1 MLSHEI
7 KKKAG
12 KRMKYSNKAFLRPLA
27 AALAVVMLAIGC
39 GAVKP
44 VHAETQTSAM
54 LANAIGLDGQ
64 EITITSIDED
74 LPSGICDDGSVI
86 VNLNDAE
93 DGQPFVIGAA
103 SDGLCSD
110 SDTMPTVQPNGFI
123 APIDE
128 PPVEGS
134 IAISTAKQLYDI
146 RSNST
151 GNYHLENDI
160 DVSDLA
166 ELDIT
171 WAKIPS
177 YNGIFD
183 GQGHT
188 IYGLNDPLF
197 DEAEGTIK
205 NLGVDVNINSNYK
218 YFGAIVCEASGSI
231 SFDNCTTY
239 GTITISVSDSGPVSG
254 GGLLGCGGS
263 STYIVVMADCIN
275 NINIEFNHSGTYYSD
290 CALGGMVGKYLLNYC
305 SSAFENVI
313 NNGSI
318 TITYADD
325 ATEVCAGGIIGYI
338 PSSTFYSNE
347 FAVRYAKNY
356 GNISSA
362 TTVNAV
368 PAYAGGITGW
378 IEDFTEIR
386 YENCANYG
394 IVSTQADGCAYSGG
408 ITGWTYDCSGIRYEN
423 CANYGIVFA
432 QADGCA
438 YSGGIVGRVLWDCY
452 HNNGDSNSIS
462 ITRCASFGRIEAL
475 SASESAYAG
484 GLIGYYYEGN
494 NSNDNTASECSVPG
508 IVHAETQGTEKF
520 AYSGGIIGYSEKIL
534 TLSRCLCNYSSGAAV
549 DDWHVYAGGLIG
561 YAANGI
567 ELTSS
572 CAYRDIN
579 DFCGYYDS
587 TVSSG
592 IEHAHAYSGE
602 LITENANYLIRVL
615 DDRTF
620 KPVPG
625 AAVSCDGITGTTDN
639 EGNVRLTLPYNVV
652 LELLVSKE
660 LYDSKQTDG
669 VRLEPGE
676 VCSIYIHYEGNT
688 ASPGSS
694 PNPGS
699 GSGGGVN
706 IGGTDIGFEL
716 PSAGDI
722 ECSGPETVVRGKSS
736 PAFKIKFG
744 LSLPKNLTPQVKV
757 DPDKQTVEII
767 YGIDTS
773 SEFDE
778 TRDKIKD
785 LLAKAKIGQ
794 LTMKDVSF
802 VPSKSGKLVDEGS
815 FKVFG
820 YIKLSYYYKDGVMK
834 YKPIEGGLGLACES
848 NTKYPKIPFWAIC
861 YFQVSVKAEA
871 EGKLVL
877 GYNEDNNSVVVT
889 GGSIEPELS
898 ISGKIG
904 ASLLSGLLKAEGG
917 ITAKGKAT
925 FDFPWSSWKD
935 SFSAAASI
943 ELFVK
948 VKAVLFEAKHSWE
961 FPDWEIYPRSK
972 DDLTINLDD
981 YLCSEAMQ
989 LIPRDYNNGNC
1000 GIAEAGNDSFT
1011 LNNVFPYGEPQL
1023 VQLSDGR
1030 MLMVWVHD
1038 DGSRSDEN
1046 RTALY
1051 YSIYNGDSW
1060 SEPRIVRDDG
1070 TGDFSPRLAS
1080 DGSNVYLVWQ
1090 NCTQIYESG
1099 VTLETMLETTELCF
1113 SRFTTSGTFTAPTV
1127 IDDAGRYQS
1136 EIDIAA
1142 NNGEVTVVWKENSAN
1157 DLWGDE
1163 GTYSIFRKKY
1173 SDYEWGTTTACV
1185 SGKPIIYDVK
1195 VGYVNDAATIAYLLD
1210 LDGDTGTTDDIEV
1223 YKYVGSSTTRV
1234 TNNSVCDDRIQF
1246 CSGTLYWF
1254 SNGELRNTAGT
1265 LGLTSEEEVRLIADA
1280 NGSIVAVFKY
1290 AIDGFNT
1297 ELYAARYNSESQEW
1311 TTAAPITAYKAAV
1324 RSFCPVVGSDG
1335 TISVAMNTSE
1345 LLEIHND
1352 DDDPYGDTALRAVIG
1367 STLTDLMLTDGI
1379 FYNMEDVTPGESIIL
1394 STSVYNNSGSAVEGL
1409 VAKLYNAE
1417 GELVSETAIEDSIA
1431 SGEEKEVM
1439 FSYTIPAELTKHEL
1453 TVSVLPAN
1461 VTDDDLSNNSASVT
1475 FGYADITVIDENIT
1489 ENESGGIF
1497 TATVTNAGY
1506 DTAENVTANLMSAD
1520 GIDLGT
1526 IEIGTLAVGESCSIS
1541 FDIPP
1546 ECMASAD
1553 ESDYKTFTVTASTSS
1568 QESCAYNNSA
1578 IAANSPVRVESVSLD
1593 ITNKQLV
1600 IGENV
1605 QLTAS
1610 IAPAEAV
1617 NQLVLWT
1624 SSNVDVAVV
1633 DESGL
1638 VTAIGKGNCTIYAT
1652 SDDGTKVAACEIVV
1666 TDELFTVTFVD
1677 WDDTVIDIQI
1687 VEKGSAAAAPADPV
1701 REGYNFIGW
1710 DKEFSAVM
1718 SDLVVYAMYEPA
1730 AIPGD
1735 ISGDGVVNAS
1745 DAILVM
1751 RYILGFAELSPEQ
1764 VLLSDIDGNGAVN
1777 ATDAML
1783 IMRMVLNPNA

>member
-1 MLSHEI
+1 
-7 KKKAG
+7 
-12 KRMKYSNKAFLRPLA
+12 MKYSNKAFLRSLA
-27 AALAVVMLAIGC
+27 AALAVVMLVIGC

-54 LANAIGLDGQ
+54 LANAIGLDEQ

-188 IYGLNDPLF
+188 IYGLNGPLF
-197 DEAEGTIK
+197 YEAEGTIK

-218 YFGAIVCEASGSI
+218 YFGAIVCEASGNI
-231 SFDNCTTY
+231 SFDNCTTH
-239 GTITISVSDSGPVSG
+239 GTITFRVISTYGEVSG
-254 GGLLGCGGS
+254 GGLLGYNNS
-263 STYIVVMADCIN
+263 KMVSMVNCIN
-275 NINIEFNHSGTYYSD
+275 NINIEGNYSGKPD
-290 CALGGMVGKYLLNYC
+290 CELGGMAGQLVLFAG
-305 SSAFENVI
+305 SHAFENVI
-313 NNGSI
+313 NNGNI
-318 TITYADD
+318 TLAGMGSPNEACT
-325 ATEVCAGGIIGYI
+325 GGIIGYCGH
-338 PSSTFYSNE
+338 PSGSYGLPQIS
-347 FAVRYAKNY
+347 VRHAINY
-356 GNISSA
+356 GSIVSA
-362 TTVNAV
+362 TPNATN
-368 PAYAGGITGW
+368 AYAGGITGW
-378 IEDFTEIR
+378 IDDINGNGIQ

-394 IVSTQADGCAYSGG
+394 IVS
-408 ITGWTYDCSGIRYEN
+408 
-423 CANYGIVFA
+423 A

-438 YSGGIVGRVLWDCY
+438 YSGGIVGRVSHFSHY
-452 HNNGDSNSIS
+452 RSS
-462 ITRCASFGRIEAL
+462 ITRCASFGRIEVL
-475 SASESAYAG
+475 SASDNAYAG
-484 GLIGYYYEGN
+484 GIIGKYNRSISGYN
-494 NSNDNTASECSVPG
+494 ISVSECSVPG
-508 IVHAETQGTEKF
+508 IVHAETQGSEKF

-534 TLSRCLCNYSSGAAV
+534 TLSHCLCNYSSGAAV

-660 LYDSKQTDG
+660 LYASKQTDG

-820 YIKLSYYYKDGVMK
+820 YIKLNYYYKDGVMK

-1652 SDDGTKVAACEIVV
+1652 SDDGTKVAACDIVV

-1718 SDLVVYAMYEPA
+1718 SDLVVYAMYESA

>member
-1 MLSHEI
+1 
-7 KKKAG
+7 
-12 KRMKYSNKAFLRPLA
+12 MKYSNKAFLRPLA
-27 AALAVVMLAIGC
+27 AVLAVVMLAIGC

-128 PPVEGS
+128 PPVDGS

-171 WAKIPS
+171 WAMIPS

-197 DEAEGTIK
+197 KGAQGTIK
-205 NLGVDVNINSNYK
+205 NLGADVCIDNNSTY
-218 YFGAIVCEASGSI
+218 YSYYGAIVC
-231 SFDNCTTY
+231 
-239 GTITISVSDSGPVSG
+239 VVSG
-254 GGLLGCGGS
+254 GL
-263 STYIVVMADCIN
+263 
-275 NINIEFNHSGTYYSD
+275 
-290 CALGGMVGKYLLNYC
+290 
-305 SSAFENVI
+305 
-313 NNGSI
+313 SI
-318 TITYADD
+318 
-325 ATEVCAGGIIGYI
+325 
-338 PSSTFYSNE
+338 
-347 FAVRYAKNY
+347 
-356 GNISSA
+356 
-362 TTVNAV
+362 
-368 PAYAGGITGW
+368 
-378 IEDFTEIR
+378 
-386 YENCANYG
+386 ENCKASG
-394 IVSTQADGCAYSGG
+394 VICAD
-408 ITGWTYDCSGIRYEN
+408 R
-423 CANYGIVFA
+423 
-432 QADGCA
+432 
-438 YSGGIVGRVLWDCY
+438 
-452 HNNGDSNSIS
+452 NSI
-462 ITRCASFGRIEAL
+462 
-475 SASESAYAG
+475 
-484 GLIGYYYEGN
+484 
-494 NSNDNTASECSVPG
+494 
-508 IVHAETQGTEKF
+508 
-520 AYSGGIIGYSEKIL
+520 GGIIGYSSDECIV
-534 TLSRCLCNYSSGAAV
+534 TSSISEVNLSFVSMSGSAGGIIGSFKSYSSNDIISISNSINRGNIAANRAGGFLGVYDSKASYYGACSFSHCINYGHVAGRKSSGGLIGSYLNGNDLSLSSCVNSGYVSSVSESDHAYSGGMLGHSEYSSLLSFVNCINSYTVTSETQYDGRFAYAGGIAGYCAGKVSLSHCLCNYSAGAAV

-561 YAANGI
+561 YAANGV
-567 ELTSS
+567 ELISN

-660 LYDSKQTDG
+660 LYASKQTDG

-706 IGGTDIGFEL
+706 IGGTDIGFRL

-722 ECSGPETVVRGKSS
+722 ECSGPETVIRGKSS

-744 LSLPKNLTPQVKV
+744 LSLPPNLTPQVKV

-767 YGIDTS
+767 YGFDTS
-773 SEFDE
+773 SNFDE
-778 TRDKIKD
+778 TRDKIKN
-785 LLAKAKIGQ
+785 LLAKAKNGQ

-802 VPSKSGKLVDEGS
+802 VPAESGKLVDEGS
-815 FKVFG
+815 FRMFG
-820 YIKLSYYYKDGVMK
+820 YIKLNYYYKDGEMK
-834 YKPIEGGLGLACES
+834 YTPIDGGLGLAFES

-948 VKAVLFEAKHSWE
+948 VKAVLFEAKHSWK

-989 LIPRDYNNGNC
+989 LIPRDYNHGNC

-1195 VGYVNDAATIAYLLD
+1195 VGYVNDAATIAYILD
-1210 LDGDTGTTDDIEV
+1210 LDGDSGTTDDIEV

-1234 TNNSVCDDRIQF
+1234 SNNSVCDDRIQF
-1246 CSGTLYWF
+1246 CNGTLYWF

-1265 LGLTSEEEVRLIADA
+1265 MGLTSEEEVRLISDA

-1352 DDDPYGDTALRAVIG
+1352 DDDPYGDTALRVVIG

-1409 VAKLYNAE
+1409 VAKLYNAG

-1475 FGYADITVIDENIT
+1475 FGYADITVIDESIT
-1489 ENESGGIF
+1489 ENENGGIF

-1718 SDLVVYAMYEPA
+1718 SDLVVYAMYESA

>member
-27 AALAVVMLAIGC
+27 AVLAVVMLAIGC

-128 PPVEGS
+128 PPVDGS

-171 WAKIPS
+171 WAMIPS

-197 DEAEGTIK
+197 KGAQGTIK
-205 NLGVDVNINSNYK
+205 NLGADVCIDNNSTY
-218 YFGAIVCEASGSI
+218 YSYYGAIVC
-231 SFDNCTTY
+231 
-239 GTITISVSDSGPVSG
+239 VVSG
-254 GGLLGCGGS
+254 GL
-263 STYIVVMADCIN
+263 
-275 NINIEFNHSGTYYSD
+275 
-290 CALGGMVGKYLLNYC
+290 
-305 SSAFENVI
+305 
-313 NNGSI
+313 SI
-318 TITYADD
+318 
-325 ATEVCAGGIIGYI
+325 
-338 PSSTFYSNE
+338 
-347 FAVRYAKNY
+347 
-356 GNISSA
+356 
-362 TTVNAV
+362 
-368 PAYAGGITGW
+368 
-378 IEDFTEIR
+378 
-386 YENCANYG
+386 ENCKASG
-394 IVSTQADGCAYSGG
+394 VICAD
-408 ITGWTYDCSGIRYEN
+408 R
-423 CANYGIVFA
+423 
-432 QADGCA
+432 
-438 YSGGIVGRVLWDCY
+438 
-452 HNNGDSNSIS
+452 NSI
-462 ITRCASFGRIEAL
+462 
-475 SASESAYAG
+475 
-484 GLIGYYYEGN
+484 
-494 NSNDNTASECSVPG
+494 
-508 IVHAETQGTEKF
+508 
-520 AYSGGIIGYSEKIL
+520 GGIIGYSSDECIV
-534 TLSRCLCNYSSGAAV
+534 TSSISEVNLSFVSMSGSAGGIIGSFKSYSSNDIISISNSINRGNIAANRAGGFLGVYDSKASYYGACSFSHCINYGHVAGRKSSGGLIGSYLNGNDLSLSSCVNSGYVSSVSESDHAYSGGMLGHSEYSSLLSFVNCINSYTVTSETQYDGRFAYAGGIAGYCAGKVSLSHCLCNYSAGAAV

-561 YAANGI
+561 YAANGV
-567 ELTSS
+567 ELISN

-660 LYDSKQTDG
+660 LYASKQTDG

-706 IGGTDIGFEL
+706 IGGTDIGFRL

-722 ECSGPETVVRGKSS
+722 ECSGPETVIRGKSS

-744 LSLPKNLTPQVKV
+744 LSLPPNLTPQVKV

-767 YGIDTS
+767 YGFDTS
-773 SEFDE
+773 SNFDE
-778 TRDKIKD
+778 TRDKIKN
-785 LLAKAKIGQ
+785 LLAKAKNGQ

-802 VPSKSGKLVDEGS
+802 VPAESGKLVDEGS
-815 FKVFG
+815 FRMFG
-820 YIKLSYYYKDGVMK
+820 YIKLNYYYKDGEMK
-834 YKPIEGGLGLACES
+834 YTPIDGGLGLAFES

-948 VKAVLFEAKHSWE
+948 VKAVLFEAKHSWK

-989 LIPRDYNNGNC
+989 LIPRDYNNGNY

-1113 SRFTTSGTFTAPTV
+1113 SRFTTSGTFTTPTV

-1439 FSYTIPAELTKHEL
+1439 FSYMIPAELTKHEL

-1461 VTDDDLSNNSASVT
+1461 VTDDDISNNSASVT

-1497 TATVTNAGY
+1497 TATITNAGY

>member
-1 MLSHEI
+1 
-7 KKKAG
+7 
-12 KRMKYSNKAFLRPLA
+12 MKYSNKAFLRPLA
-27 AALAVVMLAIGC
+27 AALAVVMLVIGC

-54 LANAIGLDGQ
+54 LANAIGLDEQ

-171 WAKIPS
+171 WAMIPS

-197 DEAEGTIK
+197 DEAQGTIK
-205 NLGVDVNINSNYK
+205 NLGVDVNIIANSTYST
-218 YFGAIVCEASGSI
+218 YCGAIVCRAIGE
-231 SFDNCTTY
+231 
-239 GTITISVSDSGPVSG
+239 ITIKNCKTSGVLVAETEVA
-254 GGLLGCGGS
+254 GGLIGHIETLCIVTECKNSIDIEITFSPDLAYAGGIIGRFSRITGGS
-263 STYIVVMADCIN
+263 VTISKCIN
-275 NINIEFNHSGTYYSD
+275 FGNIEATGTS
-290 CALGGMVGKYLLNYC
+290 N
-305 SSAFENVI
+305 
-313 NNGSI
+313 
-318 TITYADD
+318 TQ
-325 ATEVCAGGIIGYI
+325 AGGIIGYSSGNPCVI
-338 PSSTFYSNE
+338 TDSINHGGIIATSQSRNSYAGGIAGQSYPNYIHTSCSFSNCISYGVVVSESTSGVAYAGGMIGRSCTGTLSAYCTASNCRNIGNVSANSGSDCAYAGGMIGYVPSLFSGEECYSC
-347 FAVRYAKNY
+347 A
-356 GNISSA
+356 NISAETQCDSKM
-362 TTVNAV
+362 
-368 PAYAGGITGW
+368 AYAGGIAGYCEKKATLSHCLANYSTSATL
-378 IEDFTEIR
+378 EDF
-386 YENCANYG
+386 
-394 IVSTQADGCAYSGG
+394 YS
-408 ITGWTYDCSGIRYEN
+408 
-423 CANYGIVFA
+423 
-432 QADGCA
+432 
-438 YSGGIVGRVLWDCY
+438 
-452 HNNGDSNSIS
+452 
-462 ITRCASFGRIEAL
+462 
-475 SASESAYAG
+475 
-484 GLIGYYYEGN
+484 
-494 NSNDNTASECSVPG
+494 
-508 IVHAETQGTEKF
+508 
-520 AYSGGIIGYSEKIL
+520 
-534 TLSRCLCNYSSGAAV
+534 
-549 DDWHVYAGGLIG
+549 YAGGLIG
-561 YAANGI
+561 YAANGV

-820 YIKLSYYYKDGVMK
+820 YIKLNYYYKDGVMK

-1142 NNGEVTVVWKENSAN
+1142 NNGEATVVWKENSAN

-1265 LGLTSEEEVRLIADA
+1265 LELTSEEEVRLIADA

-1439 FSYTIPAELTKHEL
+1439 FSYMIPAELTKHEL

-1475 FGYADITVIDENIT
+1475 FGYADITVIDESIT
-1489 ENESGGIF
+1489 ENENGGIF

>member
-1 MLSHEI
+1 MYFRQRISIKSWEAMLSHEI

-12 KRMKYSNKAFLRPLA
+12 NRMKYSNKAFLRSLA

-146 RSNST
+146 RNNST

-171 WAKIPS
+171 WAKIYS

-197 DEAEGTIK
+197 YKAEGTIK
-205 NLGVDVNINSNYK
+205 NLGVDVNINRNYSC
-218 YFGAIVCEASGSI
+218 FGAIVCEASGNL

-239 GTITISVSDSGPVSG
+239 GTITFRVSTYGEVSG
-254 GGLLGCGGS
+254 GGLLGYNNS
-263 STYIVVMADCIN
+263 YMVSMVNCIN
-275 NINIEFNHSGTYYSD
+275 NINIEGNHSGKYV
-290 CALGGMVGKYLLNYC
+290 CILGGMAGQLVLVVG
-305 SSAFENVI
+305 SPAFENVI
-313 NNGSI
+313 NNGNI
-318 TITYADD
+318 TLVGMGSP
-325 ATEVCAGGIIGYI
+325 TEACTGGIIGYCDRR
-338 PSSTFYSNE
+338 SSDSRIIS
-347 FAVRYAKNY
+347 VRHAINY
-356 GNISSA
+356 GSIVSTA
-362 TTVNAV
+362 TNATN
-368 PAYAGGITGW
+368 AYAGGITGW
-378 IEDFTEIR
+378 IDKSIIR

-394 IVSTQADGCAYSGG
+394 IVS
-408 ITGWTYDCSGIRYEN
+408 
-423 CANYGIVFA
+423 A

-438 YSGGIVGRVLWDCY
+438 YSGGIVGCFSSSDY
-452 HNNGDSNSIS
+452 GS

-475 SASESAYAG
+475 SASKNAFAG
-484 GLIGYYYEGN
+484 GIIGRYGDI
-494 NSNDNTASECSVPG
+494 NSYTISVSECSVPG
-508 IVHAETQGTEKF
+508 IVHAETQGSEKF

-820 YIKLSYYYKDGVMK
+820 YIKLNYYYKDGVMK

-989 LIPRDYNNGNC
+989 LIPRDYNHGNC

-1210 LDGDTGTTDDIEV
+1210 LDGDAGTTDDIEV

-1254 SNGELRNTAGT
+1254 RNGELRNTAGT
-1265 LGLTSEEEVRLIADA
+1265 LGLTSEEEVRLIDDA

-1652 SDDGTKVAACEIVV
+1652 SDDGTKVAACDIVV
-1666 TDELFTVTFVD
+1666 IDELFTVTFVD

-1718 SDLVVYAMYEPA
+1718 SDLVVYAMYESA

>member
-1 MLSHEI
+1 
-7 KKKAG
+7 
-12 KRMKYSNKAFLRPLA
+12 MKYSNKAFLRSLA
-27 AALAVVMLAIGC
+27 AVLAVIMLMTGC

-44 VHAETQTSAM
+44 VHAEMQTPSMSA
-54 LANAIGLDGQ
+54 NGISLDGQ

-93 DGQPFVIGAA
+93 DGQPFVISAE
-103 SDGLCSD
+103 DEFRSD

-146 RSNST
+146 RNNST

-171 WAKIPS
+171 WTMIPS

-197 DEAEGTIK
+197 DEAQGTIK
-205 NLGVDVNINSNYK
+205 NLGVDVNIIANSTYST
-218 YFGAIVCEASGSI
+218 YCGAIVCKTSGNL

-239 GTITISVSDSGPVSG
+239 GTITFRVSTYGAVSG
-254 GGLLGCGGS
+254 GGLLGYNHCN
-263 STYIVVMADCIN
+263 IVSMVNCIN
-275 NINIEFNHSGTYYSD
+275 NISIEINHSGTSYSH
-290 CALGGMVGKYLLNYC
+290 CALGGMVGRLEIDIG
-305 SSAFENVI
+305 SPAFENVI
-313 NNGSI
+313 NNGNI
-318 TITYADD
+318 TLAGMGSPNEACT
-325 ATEVCAGGIIGYI
+325 GGIIGYCVRW
-338 PSSTFYSNE
+338 SSNSLPKIS
-347 FAVRYAKNY
+347 ARHAINY
-356 GNISSA
+356 GSIVSA
-362 TTVNAV
+362 APNATN
-368 PAYAGGITGW
+368 AYAGGITGW
-378 IEDFTEIR
+378 IDDYDEIQ

-394 IVSTQADGCAYSGG
+394 IVS
-408 ITGWTYDCSGIRYEN
+408 
-423 CANYGIVFA
+423 A

-438 YSGGIVGRVLWDCY
+438 YSGGIVGRVSHRSY
-452 HNNGDSNSIS
+452 YRSS
-462 ITRCASFGRIEAL
+462 ITRCASFGRIEVL
-475 SASESAYAG
+475 SASDNAYAG
-484 GLIGYYYEGN
+484 GIIGKYNRDISRYN
-494 NSNDNTASECSVPG
+494 ISVSECSVPG

-561 YAANGI
+561 YAANGVK
-567 ELTSS
+567 LTSS

-660 LYDSKQTDG
+660 FYASKQTDG
-669 VRLEPGE
+669 VRFEPGE

-688 ASPGSS
+688 DYPGSS
-694 PNPGS
+694 PSP

-706 IGGTDIGFEL
+706 IGGTDIGFRL

-722 ECSGPETVVRGKSS
+722 ECSGPETVIRGKSS

-744 LSLPKNLTPQVKV
+744 LSLPPNLTPQVKV

-767 YGIDTS
+767 YGFDTS
-773 SEFDE
+773 SNFDE
-778 TRDKIKD
+778 TRDKIKN
-785 LLAKAKIGQ
+785 LLAKAKNGQ

-802 VPSKSGKLVDEGS
+802 VPAESGKLVDEGS
-815 FKVFG
+815 FRMFG
-820 YIKLSYYYKDGVMK
+820 YIKLNYYYKDGEMK
-834 YKPIEGGLGLACES
+834 YTPIDGGLGLAFES

-861 YFQVSVKAEA
+861 YFQLSVKAEA

-877 GYNEDNNSVVVT
+877 GYDKDSKSVVVT
-889 GGSIEPELS
+889 GGSIEPAIS

-904 ASLLSGLLKAEGG
+904 TSMISGMLKAEGG
-917 ITAKGKAT
+917 ITAKGNAT
-925 FDFPWSSWKD
+925 FDLPWSSWQN
-935 SFSAAASI
+935 SFSAAANI

-948 VKAVLFEAKHSWE
+948 VKAVLFEAKRSWK
-961 FPDWEIYPRSK
+961 FPDWEIYPRNK
-972 DDLTINLDD
+972 DDFTINLDD
-981 YLCSEAMQ
+981 CMCNEAMQ
-989 LIPRDYNNGNC
+989 LIPRDYMYETD
-1000 GIAEAGNDSFT
+1000 GITEAGYDSFT

-1030 MLMVWVHD
+1030 MLMVWIHD

-1142 NNGEVTVVWKENSAN
+1142 SNGEVTVVWKENSVN

-1173 SDYEWGTTTACV
+1173 SDYEWGTTTTCV

-1195 VGYVNDAATIAYLLD
+1195 VGYVNEAATIAYILD
-1210 LDGDTGTTDDIEV
+1210 LDGDSGTTDDIEV

-1246 CSGTLYWF
+1246 SNGTLYWF
-1254 SNGELRNTAGT
+1254 SNGELRNTVGT
-1265 LGLTSEEEVRLIADA
+1265 LGLTSEEEVRLISDA

-1311 TTAAPITAYKAAV
+1311 TTAAPITAYKSAV
-1324 RSFCPVVGSDG
+1324 RSFCPVIGSDG

-1345 LLEIHND
+1345 LLEIQND
-1352 DDDPYGDTALRAVIG
+1352 DDDPYGDTTLRVVVG
-1367 STLTDLMLTDGI
+1367 STLTDILLTDGI
-1379 FYNMEDVTPGESIIL
+1379 FYNMDDVVPGENIIL
-1394 STSVYNNSGSAVEGL
+1394 STTVYNNSGLAVEGL
-1409 VAKLYNAE
+1409 TAKIYNAD

-1453 TVSVLPAN
+1453 MVSVVPTN
-1461 VTDDDLSNNSASVT
+1461 VIDDDLSNNSASVT
-1475 FGYADITVIDENIT
+1475 FGYADITIADESIT
-1489 ENESGGIF
+1489 ENDNGGMF
-1497 TATVTNAGY
+1497 TATVINIGY
-1506 DTAENVTANLMSAD
+1506 DTAENISANLMSAG

-1541 FDIPP
+1541 FDIPS

-1677 WDDTVIDIQI
+1677 WDETVIDVQI
-1687 VEKGSAAAAPADPV
+1687 VEKGSAASAPADPV
-1701 REGYNFIGW
+1701 RTGYNFIGW

>member
-1 MLSHEI
+1 
-7 KKKAG
+7 
-12 KRMKYSNKAFLRPLA
+12 MKHSNKAFLRPLA
-27 AALAVVMLAIGC
+27 AVLAVVMLAIGC

-74 LPSGICDDGSVI
+74 LPSGICDDGSFI

-171 WAKIPS
+171 WAMIPS

-197 DEAEGTIK
+197 KGAQGTIK
-205 NLGVDVNINSNYK
+205 NLGADVCIDNNSTY
-218 YFGAIVCEASGSI
+218 YSYYGAIVC
-231 SFDNCTTY
+231 
-239 GTITISVSDSGPVSG
+239 VVSG
-254 GGLLGCGGS
+254 GL
-263 STYIVVMADCIN
+263 
-275 NINIEFNHSGTYYSD
+275 
-290 CALGGMVGKYLLNYC
+290 
-305 SSAFENVI
+305 
-313 NNGSI
+313 SI
-318 TITYADD
+318 
-325 ATEVCAGGIIGYI
+325 
-338 PSSTFYSNE
+338 
-347 FAVRYAKNY
+347 
-356 GNISSA
+356 
-362 TTVNAV
+362 
-368 PAYAGGITGW
+368 
-378 IEDFTEIR
+378 
-386 YENCANYG
+386 ENCKASG
-394 IVSTQADGCAYSGG
+394 VICAD
-408 ITGWTYDCSGIRYEN
+408 R
-423 CANYGIVFA
+423 
-432 QADGCA
+432 
-438 YSGGIVGRVLWDCY
+438 
-452 HNNGDSNSIS
+452 NSI
-462 ITRCASFGRIEAL
+462 
-475 SASESAYAG
+475 
-484 GLIGYYYEGN
+484 
-494 NSNDNTASECSVPG
+494 
-508 IVHAETQGTEKF
+508 
-520 AYSGGIIGYSEKIL
+520 GGIIGYSSDECIV
-534 TLSRCLCNYSSGAAV
+534 TSSISEVNLSFVSMSGSAGGIIGSFKSYSSNDIISISNSINRGNIAANRAGGFLGVYDSKASYYGACSFSHCINYGHVAGRKSSGGLIGSYLNGNDLSLSSCVNSGYVSSVSESDHAYSGGMLGHSEYSSLLSFVNCINSYTVTSETQYDGRFAYAGGIAGYCAGKVSLSHCLCNYSAGAAV

-561 YAANGI
+561 YAANGV
-567 ELTSS
+567 ELISN

-660 LYDSKQTDG
+660 LYASKQTDG

-706 IGGTDIGFEL
+706 IGGTDIGFRL

-722 ECSGPETVVRGKSS
+722 ECSGPETVIRGKSS

-744 LSLPKNLTPQVKV
+744 LSLPPNLTPQVKV

-767 YGIDTS
+767 YGFDTS
-773 SEFDE
+773 SNFDE
-778 TRDKIKD
+778 TRDKIKN
-785 LLAKAKIGQ
+785 LLAKAKNGQ

-802 VPSKSGKLVDEGS
+802 VPAESGKLVDEGS
-815 FKVFG
+815 FRMFG
-820 YIKLSYYYKDGVMK
+820 YIKLNYYYKDGEMK
-834 YKPIEGGLGLACES
+834 YTPIDGGLGLAFES

-948 VKAVLFEAKHSWE
+948 VKAVLFEAKHSWK

-989 LIPRDYNNGNC
+989 LIPRDYNHGNC

-1210 LDGDTGTTDDIEV
+1210 LDGDAGTTDDIEV

-1352 DDDPYGDTALRAVIG
+1352 DDDPYGDTALRVVIG

-1379 FYNMEDVTPGESIIL
+1379 FYNMEDVTPGESILL

-1652 SDDGTKVAACEIVV
+1652 SDDGTKVAACDIVV

>member
-1 MLSHEI
+1 
-7 KKKAG
+7 
-12 KRMKYSNKAFLRPLA
+12 MKYSNKAFLRSLA
-27 AALAVVMLAIGC
+27 AALAVVMLVIGC

-54 LANAIGLDGQ
+54 LANAIGLDEQ

-146 RSNST
+146 RNNST

-205 NLGVDVNINSNYK
+205 NLGVDVNINSNYEF
-218 YFGAIVCEASGSI
+218 FGAIVCEASGSI

-239 GTITISVSDSGPVSG
+239 GTITISVSGYVNG
-254 GGLLGCGGS
+254 GGLLGNNS
-263 STYIVVMADCIN
+263 FNDYTVSMVNCIN
-275 NINIEFNHSGTYYSD
+275 NINIEGNHSGRSE
-290 CALGGMVGKYLLNYC
+290 LGGMAGSLRMG
-305 SSAFENVI
+305 SGPHAFENVI
-313 NNGSI
+313 NNGNI
-318 TITYADD
+318 TLAGMGSPTNAC
-325 ATEVCAGGIIGYI
+325 TGGIIGCCDH
-338 PSSTFYSNE
+338 SSSNNGSPKIS
-347 FAVRYAKNY
+347 VRHAINY
-356 GNISSA
+356 GSIVSA
-362 TTVNAV
+362 ASNATN
-368 PAYAGGITGW
+368 AYAGGITGC
-378 IEDFTEIR
+378 IDDYNRIQ

-394 IVSTQADGCAYSGG
+394 TVS
-408 ITGWTYDCSGIRYEN
+408 
-423 CANYGIVFA
+423 A
-432 QADGCA
+432 QANGSA
-438 YSGGIVGRVLWDCY
+438 YSGGIVGRVLWTSSY
-452 HNNGDSNSIS
+452 YYNNSIG
-462 ITRCASFGRIEAL
+462 ITRCASFGRIESL
-475 SASESAYAG
+475 SASKNAYAG
-484 GLIGYYYEGN
+484 GIIGKYDCDIYHN
-494 NSNDNTASECSVPG
+494 NISVSECSVPG

-534 TLSRCLCNYSSGAAV
+534 TLSHCLCNYSSGAAV

-561 YAANGI
+561 YAANGV
-567 ELTSS
+567 ELISS

-660 LYDSKQTDG
+660 LYASKQTDG

-820 YIKLSYYYKDGVMK
+820 YIKLNYYYKDGVMK

-989 LIPRDYNNGNC
+989 LIPRDYNHGNC

-1475 FGYADITVIDENIT
+1475 FGYADITVIDESIT
-1489 ENESGGIF
+1489 ENENGGIF

-1718 SDLVVYAMYEPA
+1718 SDLVVYAMYESA

>member
-1 MLSHEI
+1 
-7 KKKAG
+7 
-12 KRMKYSNKAFLRPLA
+12 MKYSNKAFLRSLA
-27 AALAVVMLAIGC
+27 AALAVVMLVIGC

-171 WAKIPS
+171 WANIPS

-197 DEAEGTIK
+197 YKAQGTIK
-205 NLGVDVNINSNYK
+205 NLGVDVNINRDYK
-218 YFGAIVCEASGSI
+218 YFGAIVCEASGNI
-231 SFDNCTTY
+231 SFDNCTTH
-239 GTITISVSDSGPVSG
+239 GTITSSVSGDVNG
-254 GGLLGCGGS
+254 GGLLGNNS
-263 STYIVVMADCIN
+263 INYYKVSMVNCIN
-275 NINIEFNHSGTYYSD
+275 NINIEGNNSGRSR
-290 CALGGMVGKYLLNYC
+290 LGGMAGSLLMG
-305 SSAFENVI
+305 SGPHAFENVI
-313 NNGSI
+313 NNGNI
-318 TITYADD
+318 TLAGMGSPTNAC
-325 ATEVCAGGIIGYI
+325 TGGIIGCCDH
-338 PSSTFYSNE
+338 SSSNNGSPKIS
-347 FAVRYAKNY
+347 VRHAINY
-356 GNISSA
+356 GSIVSA
-362 TTVNAV
+362 ASNATN
-368 PAYAGGITGW
+368 AYAGGITGC
-378 IEDFTEIR
+378 IDDYNRIQ

-394 IVSTQADGCAYSGG
+394 TVS
-408 ITGWTYDCSGIRYEN
+408 
-423 CANYGIVFA
+423 A
-432 QADGCA
+432 QANGSA
-438 YSGGIVGRVLWDCY
+438 YSGGIVGRVLWTSSY
-452 HNNGDSNSIS
+452 YYNNSIG
-462 ITRCASFGRIEAL
+462 ITRCASFGRIESL
-475 SASESAYAG
+475 SASKNAYAG
-484 GLIGYYYEGN
+484 GIIGKYDCDIYHN
-494 NSNDNTASECSVPG
+494 NISVSECSVPG

-534 TLSRCLCNYSSGAAV
+534 TLSHCLCNYSSGAAV

-620 KPVPG
+620 KPIPG

-660 LYDSKQTDG
+660 LYASKQTDG

-820 YIKLSYYYKDGVMK
+820 YIKLNYYYKDGVMK

-1475 FGYADITVIDENIT
+1475 FGYADITVIDESIT
-1489 ENESGGIF
+1489 ENENGGIF

-1652 SDDGTKVAACEIVV
+1652 SDDGTKVAACDIVV

-1718 SDLVVYAMYEPA
+1718 SDLVVYAMYESA

>member
-1 MLSHEI
+1 MIEITSKHSVQSRSASCRHIPNSLQQISVKSWEAMLSHEI

-12 KRMKYSNKAFLRPLA
+12 KRMKYSNKAFLRSLA
-27 AALAVVMLAIGC
+27 AVLAVIMLMTGC

-44 VHAETQTSAM
+44 VHAEMQTPSMSA
-54 LANAIGLDGQ
+54 NGISLDGQ

-93 DGQPFVIGAA
+93 DGQPFVIIAE
-103 SDGLCSD
+103 DEFRSD

-128 PPVEGS
+128 PPVDGS

-146 RSNST
+146 RNNST

-171 WAKIPS
+171 WAMIPS

-197 DEAEGTIK
+197 LGAQGTIK
-205 NLGVDVNINSNYK
+205 NLGADVCIDNNSTY
-218 YFGAIVCEASGSI
+218 YSYYGAIVCL
-231 SFDNCTTY
+231 
-239 GTITISVSDSGPVSG
+239 VSG
-254 GGLLGCGGS
+254 GL
-263 STYIVVMADCIN
+263 
-275 NINIEFNHSGTYYSD
+275 
-290 CALGGMVGKYLLNYC
+290 
-305 SSAFENVI
+305 
-313 NNGSI
+313 SI
-318 TITYADD
+318 
-325 ATEVCAGGIIGYI
+325 
-338 PSSTFYSNE
+338 
-347 FAVRYAKNY
+347 
-356 GNISSA
+356 
-362 TTVNAV
+362 
-368 PAYAGGITGW
+368 
-378 IEDFTEIR
+378 
-386 YENCANYG
+386 ENCKASG
-394 IVSTQADGCAYSGG
+394 VICAD
-408 ITGWTYDCSGIRYEN
+408 R
-423 CANYGIVFA
+423 
-432 QADGCA
+432 
-438 YSGGIVGRVLWDCY
+438 
-452 HNNGDSNSIS
+452 NSI
-462 ITRCASFGRIEAL
+462 
-475 SASESAYAG
+475 
-484 GLIGYYYEGN
+484 
-494 NSNDNTASECSVPG
+494 
-508 IVHAETQGTEKF
+508 
-520 AYSGGIIGYSEKIL
+520 GGIIGYSSDECIV
-534 TLSRCLCNYSSGAAV
+534 TSSISEVNLSFVSMSGSAGGIIGSFKSYSSNDIISISNSINRGNIAANRAGGFLGVYDSKASYYGACSFSHCINYGHVAGRKSSGGLIGSYLIGNDLSLSSCVNSGYVSSVSESDHAYSGGMLGHSEYSSLLSFVNCINSYTVTSETQYDGRFAYAGGIAGYCAGKVSLSHCLCNYSAGAAV

-567 ELTSS
+567 KLTSS

-579 DFCGYYDS
+579 NFCGYYDS

-660 LYDSKQTDG
+660 FYASKQTDG
-669 VRLEPGE
+669 VRFEPGE

-688 ASPGSS
+688 DSPGSS
-694 PNPGS
+694 PSP

-706 IGGTDIGFEL
+706 IGGTDIGFRL

-722 ECSGPETVVRGKSS
+722 ECSGPETVIRGKSS

-744 LSLPKNLTPQVKV
+744 LSLPPNLTPQVKV

-767 YGIDTS
+767 YGFDTS
-773 SEFDE
+773 SDFDE
-778 TRDKIKD
+778 TRDKIKN
-785 LLAKAKIGQ
+785 LLAKAKNGQ

-802 VPSKSGKLVDEGS
+802 VPAESGKLVDEGS
-815 FKVFG
+815 FRMFG
-820 YIKLSYYYKDGVMK
+820 YIKLNYYYKDGEMK
-834 YKPIEGGLGLACES
+834 YTPIDGGLGLAFES

-861 YFQVSVKAEA
+861 YFQLSVKAEA

-877 GYNEDNNSVVVT
+877 GYDKDSKSVVVT
-889 GGSIEPELS
+889 GGSIEPAIS

-904 ASLLSGLLKAEGG
+904 TSMISGMLKAEGG
-917 ITAKGKAT
+917 ITAKGNAT
-925 FDFPWSSWKD
+925 FDLPWSSWQN
-935 SFSAAASI
+935 SFSAAANI

-948 VKAVLFEAKHSWE
+948 VKAVLFEAKRSWK
-961 FPDWEIYPRSK
+961 FPDWEIYPRNK
-972 DDLTINLDD
+972 DDFTINLDD
-981 YLCSEAMQ
+981 CMCNEAMQ
-989 LIPRDYNNGNC
+989 LIPRDYMYETD
-1000 GIAEAGNDSFT
+1000 GIAEAGYDSFT

-1030 MLMVWVHD
+1030 MLMVWIHD

-1142 NNGEVTVVWKENSAN
+1142 SNGEVTVVWKENSVN

-1173 SDYEWGTTTACV
+1173 SDYEWGTTTTCV

-1195 VGYVNDAATIAYLLD
+1195 VGYVNEAATIAYILD
-1210 LDGDTGTTDDIEV
+1210 LDGDSGTTDDIEV

-1246 CSGTLYWF
+1246 SNGTLYWF
-1254 SNGELRNTAGT
+1254 SNGELRNTVGT
-1265 LGLTSEEEVRLIADA
+1265 LGLTSEEEVRLISDA

-1311 TTAAPITAYKAAV
+1311 TTAAPITAYKSAV
-1324 RSFCPVVGSDG
+1324 RSFCPVIGSDG

-1345 LLEIHND
+1345 LLEIQND
-1352 DDDPYGDTALRAVIG
+1352 DDDPYGDTTLRVVVG
-1367 STLTDLMLTDGI
+1367 STLTDILLTDGI
-1379 FYNMEDVTPGESIIL
+1379 FYNMDDVVPGENIIL
-1394 STSVYNNSGSAVEGL
+1394 STTVYNNSGLAVEGL
-1409 VAKLYNAE
+1409 TAKIYNAD

-1453 TVSVLPAN
+1453 MVSVVPTN
-1461 VTDDDLSNNSASVT
+1461 VIDDDLSNNSASVT
-1475 FGYADITVIDENIT
+1475 FGYADITIADESIT
-1489 ENESGGIF
+1489 ENDNGGMF
-1497 TATVTNAGY
+1497 TATVINIGY
-1506 DTAENVTANLMSAD
+1506 DTAENISANLMSAD

-1526 IEIGTLAVGESCSIS
+1526 IEIGTLAVGESSIIS
-1541 FDIPP
+1541 FDIPR
-1546 ECMASAD
+1546 ECMTSTD
-1553 ESDYKTFTVTASTSS
+1553 ESDYKTFTVTAVTSS
-1568 QESCAYNNSA
+1568 QESFAFNNSA
-1578 IAANSPVRVESVSLD
+1578 SVANSPIRVDSVSLD
-1593 ITNKQLV
+1593 ITQQQLV
-1600 IGENV
+1600 IGEDIH
-1605 QLTAS
+1605 LTAS

-1624 SSNVDVAVV
+1624 SSNVDVAIV
-1633 DESGL
+1633 DENGL
-1638 VTAIGKGNCTIYAT
+1638 VSAIGKGSCTIYAT
-1652 SDDGTKVAACEIVV
+1652 SDDGTKVAGCEIVV
-1666 TDELFTVTFVD
+1666 SDELFTVTFVD
-1677 WDDTVIDIQI
+1677 WDETVIDIQI
-1687 VEKGSAAAAPADPV
+1687 VEKGGAAAAPADPV
-1701 REGYNFIGW
+1701 RTGYNFVGW
-1710 DKEFSAVM
+1710 DKEFNAVM
-1718 SDLVVYAMYEPA
+1718 GDLTVTAMYELA
-1730 AIPGD
+1730 VIPGD
-1735 ISGDGVVNAS
+1735 VNGDGKVEAIDAVLVLRHILKPCLSEISLLAADVNEDEKI
-1745 DAILVM
+1745 DAIDVVL
-1751 RYILGFAELSPEQ
+1751 ILRSII
-1764 VLLSDIDGNGAVN
+1764 S
-1777 ATDAML
+1777 
-1783 IMRMVLNPNA
+1783 

>member
-1 MLSHEI
+1 
-7 KKKAG
+7 
-12 KRMKYSNKAFLRPLA
+12 MKYSNKAFLRSLA

-54 LANAIGLDGQ
+54 LANAIGLDEQ

-93 DGQPFVIGAA
+93 DGQPFVIIAE
-103 SDGLCSD
+103 DEFRSD

-128 PPVEGS
+128 PPVDGS
-134 IAISTAKQLYDI
+134 IAISTAKQLYDV
-146 RSNST
+146 RNNST

-171 WAKIPS
+171 WAMIPS

-197 DEAEGTIK
+197 DEAQGTIK
-205 NLGVDVNINSNYK
+205 NLGVDVNMNIIANSSYTK
-218 YFGAIVCEASGSI
+218 YFGAIVCRASGNL
-231 SFDNCTTY
+231 SFDNCTTC
-239 GTITISVSDSGPVSG
+239 GTITFSISTLGEVRG
-254 GGLLGCGGS
+254 GGLLGYS
-263 STYIVVMADCIN
+263 SFNYYTVSMVNCIN
-275 NINIEFNHSGTYYSD
+275 NINIEGNHSGKYV
-290 CALGGMVGKYLLNYC
+290 CILGGMAGQLGIGLG

-313 NNGSI
+313 NNGNI
-318 TITYADD
+318 TLAGMGSP
-325 ATEVCAGGIIGYI
+325 TEACTGGIIGYCDRRLSNSGS
-338 PSSTFYSNE
+338 PSIS
-347 FAVRYAKNY
+347 VRHAINY
-356 GNISSA
+356 GSIVSTA
-362 TTVNAV
+362 TNATN
-368 PAYAGGITGW
+368 AYAGGITGW
-378 IEDFTEIR
+378 IDDYDEIQ

-394 IVSTQADGCAYSGG
+394 IVS
-408 ITGWTYDCSGIRYEN
+408 
-423 CANYGIVFA
+423 A

-438 YSGGIVGRVLWDCY
+438 YSGGIVGRVSHRSY
-452 HNNGDSNSIS
+452 YRSS
-462 ITRCASFGRIEAL
+462 ITRCASFGRIEVL
-475 SASESAYAG
+475 SASDNAYAG
-484 GLIGYYYEGN
+484 GIIGKYNRDISRYN
-494 NSNDNTASECSVPG
+494 ISVSECSVPG

-534 TLSRCLCNYSSGAAV
+534 TLSHCLCNYSSGAAV

-706 IGGTDIGFEL
+706 IGGTDIGFRL

-722 ECSGPETVVRGKSS
+722 ECSGPETVIRGKSS

-744 LSLPKNLTPQVKV
+744 LSLPPNLTPQVKV

-767 YGIDTS
+767 YGFDTS
-773 SEFDE
+773 SNFDE
-778 TRDKIKD
+778 TRDKIKN
-785 LLAKAKIGQ
+785 LLAKAKNGQ

-802 VPSKSGKLVDEGS
+802 VPAESGKLVDEGS
-815 FKVFG
+815 FRMFG
-820 YIKLSYYYKDGVMK
+820 YIKLNYYYKDGEMK
-834 YKPIEGGLGLACES
+834 YTPIDGGLGLAFES

-989 LIPRDYNNGNC
+989 LIPRDYNHGNC

-1265 LGLTSEEEVRLIADA
+1265 LELTSEEEVRLIADA

-1439 FSYTIPAELTKHEL
+1439 FSYMIPAELTKHEL

-1475 FGYADITVIDENIT
+1475 FGYADITVIDESIT
-1489 ENESGGIF
+1489 ENENGGIF

-1652 SDDGTKVAACEIVV
+1652 SDDGTKVAACDIVV

>member
-1 MLSHEI
+1 
-7 KKKAG
+7 
-12 KRMKYSNKAFLRPLA
+12 MKYSNKAFLRPLA

-171 WAKIPS
+171 WAMIPS

-197 DEAEGTIK
+197 NEAEGTIK
-205 NLGVDVNINSNYK
+205 NLGVDVNINSNYSN
-218 YFGAIVCEASGSI
+218 FGAIVCETSGDI

-239 GTITISVSDSGPVSG
+239 GTITIGVSAYGEVRG
-254 GGLLGCGGS
+254 GGLLGCS
-263 STYIVVMADCIN
+263 YDIVSMVNCIN
-275 NINIEFNHSGTYYSD
+275 NISIEINHSGTSYSD
-290 CALGGMVGKYLLNYC
+290 CSLGGMVGRLLVDI
-305 SSAFENVI
+305 SPHAFENVI
-313 NNGSI
+313 NNGNI
-318 TITYADD
+318 TLAGMGSPSKACT
-325 ATEVCAGGIIGYI
+325 GGIIGYC
-338 PSSTFYSNE
+338 SYKASTSLPRIS
-347 FAVRYAKNY
+347 VRHAINY
-356 GNISSA
+356 GSIVSA
-362 TTVNAV
+362 APNAAN
-368 PAYAGGITGW
+368 AYAGGITGW
-378 IEDFTEIR
+378 FKVSEKIQ

-394 IVSTQADGCAYSGG
+394 TVS
-408 ITGWTYDCSGIRYEN
+408 
-423 CANYGIVFA
+423 A
-432 QADGCA
+432 QADGSA
-438 YSGGIVGRVLWDCY
+438 YSGGIVGLAFQDNYC
-452 HNNGDSNSIS
+452 SNSNRIS
-462 ITRCASFGRIEAL
+462 ITKCACFGRIESL
-475 SASESAYAG
+475 SASNAYAG
-484 GLIGYYYEGN
+484 GMIGKYVCDTSYPYN
-494 NSNDNTASECSVPG
+494 ISVSECSVPG
-508 IVHAETQGTEKF
+508 IVYAETQGSEKF
-520 AYSGGIIGYSEKIL
+520 AYSGGIIGYSEKKP
-534 TLSRCLCNYSSGAAV
+534 TLSHCLCNYSAGAAI

-561 YAANGI
+561 YAAAGI
-567 ELTSS
+567 NLTGS

-706 IGGTDIGFEL
+706 IGGTDIGFRL

-744 LSLPKNLTPQVKV
+744 LSLPPNLTPQVKV

-767 YGIDTS
+767 YGFDTS

-794 LTMKDVSF
+794 LTMKDISF
-802 VPSKSGKLVDEGS
+802 VPSKSGKLVGEGS
-815 FKVFG
+815 FRVFG
-820 YIKLSYYYKDGVMK
+820 YIKLSYYYKDGEMK
-834 YKPIEGGLGLACES
+834 YMPMEGGLGLAFES
-848 NTKYPKIPFWAIC
+848 NVKFPKIPFWAIC

-877 GYNEDNNSVVVT
+877 GYNKDNNSVIVT

-1352 DDDPYGDTALRAVIG
+1352 DDDPYGDTALRVVIG

-1379 FYNMEDVTPGESIIL
+1379 FYNMEDVTPGESILL

-1718 SDLVVYAMYEPA
+1718 SDLVVYAMYESA

>member
-27 AALAVVMLAIGC
+27 AVLAVVMLAIGC

-128 PPVEGS
+128 PPVDGS

-171 WAKIPS
+171 WAMIPS

-197 DEAEGTIK
+197 KGAQGTIK
-205 NLGVDVNINSNYK
+205 NLGADVCIDNNSTY
-218 YFGAIVCEASGSI
+218 YSYYGAIVC
-231 SFDNCTTY
+231 
-239 GTITISVSDSGPVSG
+239 VVSG
-254 GGLLGCGGS
+254 GL
-263 STYIVVMADCIN
+263 
-275 NINIEFNHSGTYYSD
+275 
-290 CALGGMVGKYLLNYC
+290 
-305 SSAFENVI
+305 
-313 NNGSI
+313 SI
-318 TITYADD
+318 
-325 ATEVCAGGIIGYI
+325 
-338 PSSTFYSNE
+338 
-347 FAVRYAKNY
+347 
-356 GNISSA
+356 
-362 TTVNAV
+362 
-368 PAYAGGITGW
+368 
-378 IEDFTEIR
+378 
-386 YENCANYG
+386 ENCKASG
-394 IVSTQADGCAYSGG
+394 VICAD
-408 ITGWTYDCSGIRYEN
+408 R
-423 CANYGIVFA
+423 
-432 QADGCA
+432 
-438 YSGGIVGRVLWDCY
+438 
-452 HNNGDSNSIS
+452 NSI
-462 ITRCASFGRIEAL
+462 
-475 SASESAYAG
+475 
-484 GLIGYYYEGN
+484 
-494 NSNDNTASECSVPG
+494 
-508 IVHAETQGTEKF
+508 
-520 AYSGGIIGYSEKIL
+520 GGIIGYSSDECIV
-534 TLSRCLCNYSSGAAV
+534 TSSISEVNLSFVSMSGSAGGIIGSFKSYSSNDIISISNSINRGNIAANRAGGFLGVYDSKASYYGACSFSHCINYGHVAGRKSSGGLIGSYLNGNDLSLSSCVNSGYVSSVSESDHAYSGGMLGHSEYSSLLSFVNCINSYTVTSETQYDGRFAYAGGIAGYCAGKVSLSHCLCNYSAGAAV

-561 YAANGI
+561 YAANGV
-567 ELTSS
+567 ELISN

-660 LYDSKQTDG
+660 LYASKQTDG

-706 IGGTDIGFEL
+706 IGGTDIGFRL

-722 ECSGPETVVRGKSS
+722 ECSGPETVIRGKSS

-744 LSLPKNLTPQVKV
+744 LSLPPNLTPQVKV

-767 YGIDTS
+767 YGFDTS
-773 SEFDE
+773 SNFDE
-778 TRDKIKD
+778 TRDKIKN
-785 LLAKAKIGQ
+785 LLAKAKNGQ

-802 VPSKSGKLVDEGS
+802 VPAESGKLVDEGS
-815 FKVFG
+815 FRMFG
-820 YIKLSYYYKDGVMK
+820 YIKLNYYYKDGEMK
-834 YKPIEGGLGLACES
+834 YTPIDGGLGLAFES

-948 VKAVLFEAKHSWE
+948 VKAVLFEAKHSWK

-989 LIPRDYNNGNC
+989 LIPRDYNHGNC

-1210 LDGDTGTTDDIEV
+1210 LDGDAGTTDDIEV

-1352 DDDPYGDTALRAVIG
+1352 DDDPYGDTALRVVIG

-1409 VAKLYNAE
+1409 VAKLYNAG

-1475 FGYADITVIDENIT
+1475 FGYADITVIDESIT
-1489 ENESGGIF
+1489 ENENGGIF

-1718 SDLVVYAMYEPA
+1718 SDLVVYAMYESA

>member
-1 MLSHEI
+1 
-7 KKKAG
+7 
-12 KRMKYSNKAFLRPLA
+12 MKYSNKAFLRSLA
-27 AALAVVMLAIGC
+27 AALAVVMLVIGC

-197 DEAEGTIK
+197 YEAEGTIK
-205 NLGVDVNINSNYK
+205 NLGVDVNINSNYEF
-218 YFGAIVCEASGSI
+218 FGAIVCEASGNL

-239 GTITISVSDSGPVSG
+239 GTITISVSGYVNG
-254 GGLLGCGGS
+254 GGLLGNNS
-263 STYIVVMADCIN
+263 FNDYTVSMVNCIN
-275 NINIEFNHSGTYYSD
+275 NINIEGNNSGRSR
-290 CALGGMVGKYLLNYC
+290 LGGMAGSLLMG
-305 SSAFENVI
+305 SGPHAFENVI
-313 NNGSI
+313 NNGNI
-318 TITYADD
+318 TLAGMGSPTNAC
-325 ATEVCAGGIIGYI
+325 TGGIIGYCDH
-338 PSSTFYSNE
+338 SSSNNGSPKIS
-347 FAVRYAKNY
+347 VRHAINY
-356 GNISSA
+356 GSIVSTA
-362 TTVNAV
+362 TNATN
-368 PAYAGGITGW
+368 AYAGGITGC
-378 IEDFTEIR
+378 IDDYNRIQ

-394 IVSTQADGCAYSGG
+394 TVS
-408 ITGWTYDCSGIRYEN
+408 
-423 CANYGIVFA
+423 A
-432 QADGCA
+432 QANGSA
-438 YSGGIVGRVLWDCY
+438 YSGGIVGRVLWTSSY
-452 HNNGDSNSIS
+452 YYNNSIG
-462 ITRCASFGRIEAL
+462 ITRCASFGKIESL
-475 SASESAYAG
+475 SASKNAYAG
-484 GLIGYYYEGN
+484 GIIGKYDCDIYHN
-494 NSNDNTASECSVPG
+494 NISVSECSVPG

-534 TLSRCLCNYSSGAAV
+534 TLSHCLCNYSSGAAV

-660 LYDSKQTDG
+660 LYASKQTDG

-820 YIKLSYYYKDGVMK
+820 YIKLNYYYKDGVMK

-989 LIPRDYNNGNC
+989 LIPRDYNHGNC

-1475 FGYADITVIDENIT
+1475 FGYADITVIDESIT
-1489 ENESGGIF
+1489 ENENGGIF

-1718 SDLVVYAMYEPA
+1718 SDLVVYAMYESA

>member
-1 MLSHEI
+1 MIEITSKHSVQSRSASCRHIPNSLQQISVKSWEAMLSHEI

-12 KRMKYSNKAFLRPLA
+12 KRMKYSNKAFLRSLA
-27 AALAVVMLAIGC
+27 AVLAVIMLMTGC

-44 VHAETQTSAM
+44 VHAEMQTPSMSA
-54 LANAIGLDGQ
+54 NGISLDGQ

-146 RSNST
+146 RNNST

-197 DEAEGTIK
+197 YEAEGTIK
-205 NLGVDVNINSNYK
+205 NLGVDVNINSNYE

-239 GTITISVSDSGPVSG
+239 GTITISVSGYVNG
-254 GGLLGCGGS
+254 GGLLGNNS
-263 STYIVVMADCIN
+263 FNDYTVSMVNCIN
-275 NINIEFNHSGTYYSD
+275 NINIEGNHSGRSE
-290 CALGGMVGKYLLNYC
+290 LGGMAGSLRMG
-305 SSAFENVI
+305 SGPHAFENVI
-313 NNGSI
+313 NNGNI
-318 TITYADD
+318 TLAGMGSPTNAC
-325 ATEVCAGGIIGYI
+325 TGGIIGFCDH
-338 PSSTFYSNE
+338 SSSNNGSPKIS
-347 FAVRYAKNY
+347 VRHAINY
-356 GNISSA
+356 GSIVSA
-362 TTVNAV
+362 ASNATN
-368 PAYAGGITGW
+368 AYAGGITGC
-378 IEDFTEIR
+378 IDDYNRIQ

-394 IVSTQADGCAYSGG
+394 TVS
-408 ITGWTYDCSGIRYEN
+408 
-423 CANYGIVFA
+423 A
-432 QADGCA
+432 QANGSA
-438 YSGGIVGRVLWDCY
+438 YSGGIVGRVLWTSSY
-452 HNNGDSNSIS
+452 YYNNSIG
-462 ITRCASFGRIEAL
+462 ITRCASFGRIESL
-475 SASESAYAG
+475 SASKNAYAG
-484 GLIGYYYEGN
+484 GIIGKYDCDIYHN
-494 NSNDNTASECSVPG
+494 NISVSECSVPG

-561 YAANGI
+561 YAANGVK
-567 ELTSS
+567 LTSS

-660 LYDSKQTDG
+660 FYASKQTDG
-669 VRLEPGE
+669 VRFEPGE

-688 ASPGSS
+688 DYPGSS
-694 PNPGS
+694 PSP

-706 IGGTDIGFEL
+706 IGGTDIGFRL

-722 ECSGPETVVRGKSS
+722 ECSGPETVIRGKSS

-744 LSLPKNLTPQVKV
+744 LSLPPNLTPQVKV

-767 YGIDTS
+767 YGFDTS
-773 SEFDE
+773 SNFDE
-778 TRDKIKD
+778 TRDKIKN
-785 LLAKAKIGQ
+785 LLAKAKNGQ

-802 VPSKSGKLVDEGS
+802 VPAESGKLVDEGS
-815 FKVFG
+815 FRMFG
-820 YIKLSYYYKDGVMK
+820 YIKLNYYYKDGEMK
-834 YKPIEGGLGLACES
+834 YTPIDGGLGLAFES

-861 YFQVSVKAEA
+861 YFQLSVKAEA

-877 GYNEDNNSVVVT
+877 GYDKDSKSVVVT
-889 GGSIEPELS
+889 GGSIEPAIS

-904 ASLLSGLLKAEGG
+904 TSMISGMLKAEGG
-917 ITAKGKAT
+917 ITAKGNAT
-925 FDFPWSSWKD
+925 FDLPWSSWQN
-935 SFSAAASI
+935 SFSAAANI

-948 VKAVLFEAKHSWE
+948 VKAVLFEAKRSWK
-961 FPDWEIYPRSK
+961 FPDWEIYPRNK
-972 DDLTINLDD
+972 DDFTINLDD
-981 YLCSEAMQ
+981 CMCNEAMQ
-989 LIPRDYNNGNC
+989 LIPRDYMYETD
-1000 GIAEAGNDSFT
+1000 GITEAGYDSFT

-1030 MLMVWVHD
+1030 MLMVWIHD

-1142 NNGEVTVVWKENSAN
+1142 SNGEVTVVWKENSVN

-1173 SDYEWGTTTACV
+1173 SDYEWGTTTTCV

-1195 VGYVNDAATIAYLLD
+1195 VGYVNEAATIAYILD
-1210 LDGDTGTTDDIEV
+1210 LDGDSGTTDDIEV

-1246 CSGTLYWF
+1246 SNGTLYWF
-1254 SNGELRNTAGT
+1254 SNGELRNTVGT
-1265 LGLTSEEEVRLIADA
+1265 LGLTSEEEVRLISDA

-1311 TTAAPITAYKAAV
+1311 TTAAPITAYKSAV
-1324 RSFCPVVGSDG
+1324 RSFCPVIGSDG

-1345 LLEIHND
+1345 LLEIQND
-1352 DDDPYGDTALRAVIG
+1352 DDDPYGDTTLRVVVG
-1367 STLTDLMLTDGI
+1367 STLTDILLTDGI
-1379 FYNMEDVTPGESIIL
+1379 FYNMDDVVPGENIIL
-1394 STSVYNNSGSAVEGL
+1394 STTVYNNSGLAVEGL
-1409 VAKLYNAE
+1409 TAKIYNAD

-1453 TVSVLPAN
+1453 MVSVVPTN
-1461 VTDDDLSNNSASVT
+1461 VIDDDLSNNSASVT
-1475 FGYADITVIDENIT
+1475 FGYADITIADESIT
-1489 ENESGGIF
+1489 ENDNGGMF
-1497 TATVTNAGY
+1497 TATVINIGY
-1506 DTAENVTANLMSAD
+1506 DTAENISANLMSAD

-1526 IEIGTLAVGESCSIS
+1526 IEIGTLAVGESSIIS
-1541 FDIPP
+1541 FDIPR
-1546 ECMASAD
+1546 ECMTSTD
-1553 ESDYKTFTVTASTSS
+1553 ESDYKTFTVTAVTSS
-1568 QESCAYNNSA
+1568 QESFAFNNSA
-1578 IAANSPVRVESVSLD
+1578 SVANSPIRVDSVSLD
-1593 ITNKQLV
+1593 ITQQQLV
-1600 IGENV
+1600 IGEDIH
-1605 QLTAS
+1605 LTAS

-1624 SSNVDVAVV
+1624 SSNVDVAIV
-1633 DESGL
+1633 DENGL
-1638 VTAIGKGNCTIYAT
+1638 VSAIGKGSCTIYAT
-1652 SDDGTKVAACEIVV
+1652 SDDGTKVAGCEIVV
-1666 TDELFTVTFVD
+1666 SDELFTVTFVD
-1677 WDDTVIDIQI
+1677 WDETVIDIQI
-1687 VEKGSAAAAPADPV
+1687 VEKGGAAAAPADPV
-1701 REGYNFIGW
+1701 RTGYNFVGW
-1710 DKEFSAVM
+1710 DKEFNAVM
-1718 SDLVVYAMYEPA
+1718 GDLTVTAMYELA
-1730 AIPGD
+1730 VIPGD
-1735 ISGDGVVNAS
+1735 VNGDGKVEAIDAVLVLRHILKPCLSEISLLAADVNEDEKI
-1745 DAILVM
+1745 DAIDVVL
-1751 RYILGFAELSPEQ
+1751 ILRSII
-1764 VLLSDIDGNGAVN
+1764 S
-1777 ATDAML
+1777 
-1783 IMRMVLNPNA
+1783 

>member
-1 MLSHEI
+1 
-7 KKKAG
+7 
-12 KRMKYSNKAFLRPLA
+12 MKYSNKAFLRPLA
-27 AALAVVMLAIGC
+27 AVLAVAMLAIGC

-171 WAKIPS
+171 WAMLPS

-197 DEAEGTIK
+197 YKAEGTIK
-205 NLGVDVNINSNYK
+205 NLGVDVNINRNYTC
-218 YFGAIVCEASGSI
+218 FGAIVCEASGNI
-231 SFDNCTTY
+231 SFDNCTTH
-239 GTITISVSDSGPVSG
+239 GTITFRVIGTYGELSG
-254 GGLLGCGGS
+254 GGLLGYNHS
-263 STYIVVMADCIN
+263 YIVSMVNCIN
-275 NINIEFNHSGTYYSD
+275 NINIEGNYSGKSD
-290 CALGGMVGKYLLNYC
+290 CELGGMAGRLELYKNPDD
-305 SSAFENVI
+305 SAFENVI

-318 TITYADD
+318 TLTCAGNVTSV
-325 ATEVCAGGIIGYI
+325 AAGGIIGGRGRFSIYNY
-338 PSSTFYSNE
+338 PPMLN
-347 FAVRYAKNY
+347 VRYAINY
-356 GNISSA
+356 GNIITSVMTENETPASA
-362 TTVNAV
+362 S
-368 PAYAGGITGW
+368 AGGITGVDGTG
-378 IEDFTEIR
+378 EGR

-394 IVSTQADGCAYSGG
+394 IVS
-408 ITGWTYDCSGIRYEN
+408 
-423 CANYGIVFA
+423 A
-432 QADGCA
+432 QADGGAC
-438 YSGGIVGRVLWDCY
+438 SGGIVGGECDR
-452 HNNGDSNSIS
+452 NS
-462 ITRCASFGRIEAL
+462 ITRCSSFGRIEAL
-475 SASESAYAG
+475 SASKNAFAG
-484 GLIGYYYEGN
+484 GIIGRY
-494 NSNDNTASECSVPG
+494 SDINDYTISVSECSVPG
-508 IVHAETQGTEKF
+508 IVHAETQGSEKF
-520 AYSGGIIGYSEKIL
+520 AYSGGIIGYSEKKP
-534 TLSRCLCNYSSGAAV
+534 TLSHCLCNYSAGAAV

-561 YAANGI
+561 YAANGV
-567 ELTSS
+567 ELISN

-660 LYDSKQTDG
+660 LYASKQTDG

-706 IGGTDIGFEL
+706 IGGTDIGFRL

-722 ECSGPETVVRGKSS
+722 ECSGPETVIRGKSS

-744 LSLPKNLTPQVKV
+744 LSLPPNLTPQVKV

-767 YGIDTS
+767 YGFDTS
-773 SEFDE
+773 SNFDE
-778 TRDKIKD
+778 TRDKIKN
-785 LLAKAKIGQ
+785 LLAKAKNGQ

-802 VPSKSGKLVDEGS
+802 VPAESGKLVDEGS
-815 FKVFG
+815 FRMFG
-820 YIKLSYYYKDGVMK
+820 YIKLNYYYKDGEMK
-834 YKPIEGGLGLACES
+834 YTPIDGGLGLAFES

-948 VKAVLFEAKHSWE
+948 VKAVLFEAKHSWK

-1265 LGLTSEEEVRLIADA
+1265 LELTSEEEVRLIADA

-1352 DDDPYGDTALRAVIG
+1352 DDDPYGDTALRVVIG

-1379 FYNMEDVTPGESIIL
+1379 FYNMEDVTPGESILL

-1541 FDIPP
+1541 FDIPS

>member
-27 AALAVVMLAIGC
+27 AALAVVMLVIGC

-103 SDGLCSD
+103 SDGLRSD

-171 WAKIPS
+171 WAMIPS

-197 DEAEGTIK
+197 KGAQGTIK
-205 NLGVDVNINSNYK
+205 NLGADVCIDNNSTY
-218 YFGAIVCEASGSI
+218 YSYYGAIVC
-231 SFDNCTTY
+231 
-239 GTITISVSDSGPVSG
+239 VVSG
-254 GGLLGCGGS
+254 GL
-263 STYIVVMADCIN
+263 
-275 NINIEFNHSGTYYSD
+275 
-290 CALGGMVGKYLLNYC
+290 
-305 SSAFENVI
+305 
-313 NNGSI
+313 SI
-318 TITYADD
+318 
-325 ATEVCAGGIIGYI
+325 
-338 PSSTFYSNE
+338 
-347 FAVRYAKNY
+347 
-356 GNISSA
+356 
-362 TTVNAV
+362 
-368 PAYAGGITGW
+368 
-378 IEDFTEIR
+378 
-386 YENCANYG
+386 ENCKASG
-394 IVSTQADGCAYSGG
+394 VICAD
-408 ITGWTYDCSGIRYEN
+408 R
-423 CANYGIVFA
+423 
-432 QADGCA
+432 
-438 YSGGIVGRVLWDCY
+438 
-452 HNNGDSNSIS
+452 NSI
-462 ITRCASFGRIEAL
+462 
-475 SASESAYAG
+475 
-484 GLIGYYYEGN
+484 
-494 NSNDNTASECSVPG
+494 
-508 IVHAETQGTEKF
+508 
-520 AYSGGIIGYSEKIL
+520 GGIIGYSSDECIV
-534 TLSRCLCNYSSGAAV
+534 TSSISEVNLSFVSMSGSAGGIIGSFKSYSSNDIISISNSINRGNIAANRAGGFLGVYDSKASYYGACSFSHCINYGHVAGRKSSGGLIGSYLNGNDLSLSSCVNSGYVSSVSESDHAYSGGMLGHSEYSSLLSFVNCINSYTVTSETQYDGRFAYAGGIAGYCAGKVSLSHCLCNYSAGAAV

-561 YAANGI
+561 YAANGV
-567 ELTSS
+567 ELISN

-660 LYDSKQTDG
+660 LYASKQTDG

-716 PSAGDI
+716 PSAGNI

-744 LSLPKNLTPQVKV
+744 LSLPPNLTPQVKV

-767 YGIDTS
+767 YGFDTS
-773 SEFDE
+773 SNFDE
-778 TRDKIKD
+778 TRDKIKN
-785 LLAKAKIGQ
+785 LLAKAKNGQ

-802 VPSKSGKLVDEGS
+802 VPAESGKLVDEGS
-815 FKVFG
+815 FRMFG
-820 YIKLSYYYKDGVMK
+820 YIKLNYYYKDGEMK
-834 YKPIEGGLGLACES
+834 YTPIDGGLGLAFES

-948 VKAVLFEAKHSWE
+948 VKAVLFEAKHSWK

-989 LIPRDYNNGNC
+989 LIPRDYNNGNY

-1210 LDGDTGTTDDIEV
+1210 LDGDAGTTDDIEV

-1254 SNGELRNTAGT
+1254 RNGELRNTAGT

-1352 DDDPYGDTALRAVIG
+1352 DDDPYGDTALRVVIG

-1379 FYNMEDVTPGESIIL
+1379 FYNMEDVTPGESILL

-1652 SDDGTKVAACEIVV
+1652 SDDGTKVAACDIVV

>member
-1 MLSHEI
+1 
-7 KKKAG
+7 
-12 KRMKYSNKAFLRPLA
+12 MKYSNKAFLRSLA
-27 AALAVVMLAIGC
+27 AVLAVIMLMTGC

-44 VHAETQTSAM
+44 VHAEMQTPSMSA
-54 LANAIGLDGQ
+54 NGISLDGQ

-93 DGQPFVIGAA
+93 DGQPFVIIAE
-103 SDGLCSD
+103 DEFRSD

-128 PPVEGS
+128 PPVDGS

-146 RSNST
+146 RNNST

-171 WAKIPS
+171 WARIPS

-188 IYGLNDPLF
+188 IYGLNAPLF
-197 DEAEGTIK
+197 YEAEGTIK
-205 NLGVDVNINSNYK
+205 NLGVDVNINRNYSC
-218 YFGAIVCEASGSI
+218 FGAIVCEASGNI
-231 SFDNCTTY
+231 SFDNCTTH
-239 GTITISVSDSGPVSG
+239 GTITFRVIGTYDELSG
-254 GGLLGCGGS
+254 GGLLGYNHS
-263 STYIVVMADCIN
+263 YIVSMVNCIN
-275 NINIEFNHSGTYYSD
+275 NINIEGNYSGKSK
-290 CALGGMVGKYLLNYC
+290 CKLGGMVGRLELYKYPDD
-305 SSAFENVI
+305 SAFENVI

-318 TITYADD
+318 TLTCAGNVTSV
-325 ATEVCAGGIIGYI
+325 AAGGIIGDRDRFSIYNY
-338 PSSTFYSNE
+338 PPMLN
-347 FAVRYAKNY
+347 VRYAINY
-356 GNISSA
+356 GNIITSVMTENETPASA
-362 TTVNAV
+362 L
-368 PAYAGGITGW
+368 AGGITGA
-378 IEDFTEIR
+378 DRTGAGR

-394 IVSTQADGCAYSGG
+394 IVS
-408 ITGWTYDCSGIRYEN
+408 
-423 CANYGIVFA
+423 A
-432 QADGCA
+432 QADGGA
-438 YSGGIVGRVLWDCY
+438 VSGGIVGIECDR
-452 HNNGDSNSIS
+452 NS
-462 ITRCASFGRIEAL
+462 ITRCSSFGRIESL
-475 SASESAYAG
+475 SASNNAYAG
-484 GLIGYYYEGN
+484 GIIGEYYDI
-494 NSNDNTASECSVPG
+494 NDNAIFSVSECSVPG

-520 AYSGGIIGYSEKIL
+520 AYSGGIIGYSDKIL
-534 TLSRCLCNYSSGAAV
+534 TLSRCLCNYSAGAAV

-561 YAANGI
+561 YAANGV

-660 LYDSKQTDG
+660 LYASKQTDG
-669 VRLEPGE
+669 VRFEPGE

-688 ASPGSS
+688 DYPGSS
-694 PNPGS
+694 PSP

-706 IGGTDIGFEL
+706 IGGTDIGFRL

-722 ECSGPETVVRGKSS
+722 ECSGPETVIRGKSS

-744 LSLPKNLTPQVKV
+744 LSLPPNLTPQVKV

-767 YGIDTS
+767 YGFDTS
-773 SEFDE
+773 SNFDE
-778 TRDKIKD
+778 TRDKIKN
-785 LLAKAKIGQ
+785 LLAKAKNGQ

-802 VPSKSGKLVDEGS
+802 VPAESGKLVDEGS
-815 FKVFG
+815 FRMFG
-820 YIKLSYYYKDGVMK
+820 YIKLNYYYKDGEMK
-834 YKPIEGGLGLACES
+834 YTPIDGGLGLAFES

-861 YFQVSVKAEA
+861 YFQLSVKAEA

-877 GYNEDNNSVVVT
+877 GYDKDSKSVVVT
-889 GGSIEPELS
+889 GGSIEPAIS

-904 ASLLSGLLKAEGG
+904 TSMISGMLKAEGG
-917 ITAKGKAT
+917 ITAKGNAT
-925 FDFPWSSWKD
+925 FDLPWSSWQN
-935 SFSAAASI
+935 SFSAAANI

-948 VKAVLFEAKHSWE
+948 VKAVLFEAKRSWK
-961 FPDWEIYPRSK
+961 FPDWEIYPRNK
-972 DDLTINLDD
+972 DDFTINLDD
-981 YLCSEAMQ
+981 CMCNEAMQ
-989 LIPRDYNNGNC
+989 LIPRDYMYETD
-1000 GIAEAGNDSFT
+1000 GITEAGYDSFT

-1030 MLMVWVHD
+1030 MLMVWIHD

-1142 NNGEVTVVWKENSAN
+1142 SNGEVTVVWKENSVN

-1173 SDYEWGTTTACV
+1173 SDYEWGTTTTCV

-1195 VGYVNDAATIAYLLD
+1195 VGYVNEAATIAYILD
-1210 LDGDTGTTDDIEV
+1210 LDGDSGTTDDIEV

-1246 CSGTLYWF
+1246 SNGTLYWF
-1254 SNGELRNTAGT
+1254 SNGELRNTVGT
-1265 LGLTSEEEVRLIADA
+1265 LGLTSEEEVRLISDA

-1311 TTAAPITAYKAAV
+1311 TTAAPITAYKSAV
-1324 RSFCPVVGSDG
+1324 RSFCPVIGSDG

-1345 LLEIHND
+1345 LLEIQND
-1352 DDDPYGDTALRAVIG
+1352 DDDPYGDTTLRVVVG
-1367 STLTDLMLTDGI
+1367 STLTDILLTDGI
-1379 FYNMEDVTPGESIIL
+1379 FYNMDDVVPGENIIL
-1394 STSVYNNSGSAVEGL
+1394 STTVYNNSGLAVEGL
-1409 VAKLYNAE
+1409 TAKIYNAD

-1453 TVSVLPAN
+1453 MVSVVPTN
-1461 VTDDDLSNNSASVT
+1461 VIDDDLSNNSASVT
-1475 FGYADITVIDENIT
+1475 FGYADITIADESIT
-1489 ENESGGIF
+1489 ENDNGGMF
-1497 TATVTNAGY
+1497 TATVINIGY
-1506 DTAENVTANLMSAD
+1506 DTAENISANLMSAG

-1541 FDIPP
+1541 YDIPP
-1546 ECMASAD
+1546 ECMASTD

-1600 IGENV
+1600 LGENV

-1677 WDDTVIDIQI
+1677 WDETVIDVQI
-1687 VEKGSAAAAPADPV
+1687 VEKGSAASAPADPV
-1701 REGYNFIGW
+1701 RTGYNFIGW

>member
-1 MLSHEI
+1 
-7 KKKAG
+7 
-12 KRMKYSNKAFLRPLA
+12 MKYSNKAFLRPLA
-27 AALAVVMLAIGC
+27 AVLAVVMLAIGC

-171 WAKIPS
+171 WAMIPS

-205 NLGVDVNINSNYK
+205 NLGVDVNIIANSTYST
-218 YFGAIVCEASGSI
+218 YCGAIVCRAIGE
-231 SFDNCTTY
+231 
-239 GTITISVSDSGPVSG
+239 ITIKNCKTSGVLVAETEVA
-254 GGLLGCGGS
+254 GGLIGHIETLCIVTECKNSIDIEITFSPDLAYAGGIIGRFSRITGGS
-263 STYIVVMADCIN
+263 VTISKCIN
-275 NINIEFNHSGTYYSD
+275 FGNIEATGTS
-290 CALGGMVGKYLLNYC
+290 N
-305 SSAFENVI
+305 
-313 NNGSI
+313 
-318 TITYADD
+318 TQ
-325 ATEVCAGGIIGYI
+325 AGGIIGYSSGNPCVI
-338 PSSTFYSNE
+338 TDSINHGGIIATSQSRNSYAGGIAGQSYPNYIHTSCSFSNCISYGVVVSESTSGVAYAGGMIGRSCTGTLSAYCTASNCRNIGNVSANSGSDCAYAGGMIGYVPSLFSGEECYSC
-347 FAVRYAKNY
+347 A
-356 GNISSA
+356 NISAETQCDSKM
-362 TTVNAV
+362 
-368 PAYAGGITGW
+368 AYAGGIAGYCEKKATLSHCLANYSTSATL
-378 IEDFTEIR
+378 EDF
-386 YENCANYG
+386 
-394 IVSTQADGCAYSGG
+394 YS
-408 ITGWTYDCSGIRYEN
+408 
-423 CANYGIVFA
+423 
-432 QADGCA
+432 
-438 YSGGIVGRVLWDCY
+438 
-452 HNNGDSNSIS
+452 
-462 ITRCASFGRIEAL
+462 
-475 SASESAYAG
+475 
-484 GLIGYYYEGN
+484 
-494 NSNDNTASECSVPG
+494 
-508 IVHAETQGTEKF
+508 
-520 AYSGGIIGYSEKIL
+520 
-534 TLSRCLCNYSSGAAV
+534 
-549 DDWHVYAGGLIG
+549 YAGGLIG

-660 LYDSKQTDG
+660 LYASKQTDG

-706 IGGTDIGFEL
+706 IGGTDIGFRL

-722 ECSGPETVVRGKSS
+722 ECSGPETVIRGKSS

-744 LSLPKNLTPQVKV
+744 LSLPPNLTPQVKV

-767 YGIDTS
+767 YGFDTS
-773 SEFDE
+773 SNFDE
-778 TRDKIKD
+778 TRDKIKN
-785 LLAKAKIGQ
+785 LLAKAKNGQ

-802 VPSKSGKLVDEGS
+802 VPAESGKLVDEGS
-815 FKVFG
+815 FRMFG
-820 YIKLSYYYKDGVMK
+820 YIKLNYYYKDGEMK
-834 YKPIEGGLGLACES
+834 YTPIDGGLGLAFES

-948 VKAVLFEAKHSWE
+948 VKAVLFEAKHSWK

-989 LIPRDYNNGNC
+989 LIPRDYNHGNC

-1210 LDGDTGTTDDIEV
+1210 LDGDAGTTDDIEV

-1352 DDDPYGDTALRAVIG
+1352 DDDPYGDTALRVVIG

-1379 FYNMEDVTPGESIIL
+1379 FYNMEDVTPGESILL

-1475 FGYADITVIDENIT
+1475 FGYADITVIDESIT
-1489 ENESGGIF
+1489 ENENGGIF

-1652 SDDGTKVAACEIVV
+1652 SDDGTKVAACDIVV